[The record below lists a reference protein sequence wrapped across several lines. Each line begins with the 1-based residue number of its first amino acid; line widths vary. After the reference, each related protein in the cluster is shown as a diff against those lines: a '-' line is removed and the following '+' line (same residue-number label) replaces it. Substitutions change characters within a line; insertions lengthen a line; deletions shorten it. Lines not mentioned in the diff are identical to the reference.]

1 MNALAPLRVVVADD
15 DEDARFLLR
24 RTLERSGRFS
34 VVAEAA
40 DGAEATVVTDEQR
53 PDLVILDLK
62 MPKVD
67 GIAALPLIR
76 AAAPD
81 AVVVIVST
89 LPRERLANAAV
100 NAGAHAFIGK
110 SMSPRRLL
118 EILLKTIDEAQ
129 PGGTGGTA
137 MASLEASL
145 LLDLDR
151 RSPSAA
157 RRFVSSTLAA
167 WGCSQMADDALL
179 VTSEL
184 VTNAIVHASSAPE
197 LVLRLSAE
205 ALHIEVRD
213 RSPGSPT
220 PNDAAP
226 GDVGGRGLAMIDRMA
241 AAWGVTPTSG
251 GGKAVWVDLSFDR
264 QDLGG
269 NTRTH

>member
-1 MNALAPLRVVVADD
+1 MNAVAPLRVVVADD

-34 VVAEAA
+34 VVAEAG
-40 DGAEATVVTDEQR
+40 DGAEATVVTDQQR

-67 GIAALPLIR
+67 GISALPQIR
-76 AAAPD
+76 AAAPN

-89 LPRERLANAAV
+89 LPREHLANRAV

-129 PGGTGGTA
+129 PGDRAGTA
-137 MASLEASL
+137 PPSLEASL
-145 LLDLDR
+145 LLDRDR

-157 RRFVSSTLAA
+157 RRFVSSTLST
-167 WGCSQMADDALL
+167 WGCSHLADDALL

-184 VTNAIVHASSAPE
+184 VTNAVVHASSAPE
-197 LVLRLSAE
+197 LLLRLNAEVLR
-205 ALHIEVRD
+205 IEVRD
-213 RSPGSPT
+213 SSPGSPT

-226 GDVGGRGLAMIDRMA
+226 GDVGGRGLAMIDRIA
-241 AAWGVTPTSG
+241 AAWGVSPTLG
-251 GGKAVWVDLSFDR
+251 GGKAVWVDLSWER
-264 QDLGG
+264 
-269 NTRTH
+269 